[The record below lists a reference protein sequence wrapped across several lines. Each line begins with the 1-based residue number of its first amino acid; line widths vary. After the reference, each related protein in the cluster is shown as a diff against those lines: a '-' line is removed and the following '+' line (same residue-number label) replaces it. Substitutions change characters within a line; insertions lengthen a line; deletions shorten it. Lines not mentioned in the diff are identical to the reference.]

1 MTTVNSK
8 NQCQQPA
15 NTGYG
20 CNKPGSRPSDA
31 EAFIVSLRQSL
42 QDYTNTEDQRRDRDR
57 RDGQKHG
64 QGDGQQGR
72 DDNRRGGCGDEQK
85 QEENKCRPRAHT
97 ATPKSTPKTL
107 KDVEDSFDE
116 MVKRLLSE
124 HSSDFQRNVGGR
136 ENTCCKPDTRHE
148 KSVTELAQQFVE
160 DFVEAIE
167 GLDQPRKGPK
177 PKPAPHENKRPS
189 HKPPSHESPTHKPPA
204 SKAPTHKPS
213 MPPAHKMPAHEA
225 PAHKMSVSGNPG
237 HGNAQSVPTETG
249 IQSLDRWDSQFAA
262 ASRSTGLPAN
272 YLKAVAWAESRGNP
286 GEFSHNPDGK
296 HDDLGVMQISD
307 YTYGDVMSNQSGAP
321 RGLHAHNAADN
332 IMMGAW
338 ELKDKFGRYGQNK
351 SYAKTSAAYRGVG
364 DGRDLSYGNAVVKF
378 WEQINQG
385 DKPSDNGSW

>member
-20 CNKPGSRPSDA
+20 CNKPGSRLSDA
-31 EAFIVSLRQSL
+31 EAFITTLRQTL
-42 QDYTNTEDQRRDRDR
+42 QDYTNAEDRRRDRDR

-64 QGDGQQGR
+64 QGDGQQGQ
-72 DDNRRGGCGDEQK
+72 DDNRRGRCGDEQK
-85 QEENKCRPRAHT
+85 KEDNKCRPRAHT

-177 PKPAPHENKRPS
+177 PKPAPHENKP
-189 HKPPSHESPTHKPPA
+189 
-204 SKAPTHKPS
+204 PTHKPS

-225 PAHKMSVSGNPG
+225 PGHKMSVSGNPG
-237 HGNAQSVPTETG
+237 HNNAQSVPTKTG

-286 GEFSHNPDGK
+286 DEFSHNPDGK

-321 RGLHAHNAADN
+321 RGLHARNAADN

-338 ELKDKFGRYGQNK
+338 ELKDKFGRQNR

-364 DGRDLSYGNAVVKF
+364 DGRDLSYGNAVVRF

-385 DKPSDNGSW
+385 DKPSDDGSW